1 MIVRF
6 LAPNGSPQRAL
17 DYVHSSHDEWGR
29 EREVTLVAGSPT
41 AFLAATRDLAFTRPY
56 QSCVLA
62 WSAGDSP
69 SVRQLDQVL
78 DCLLNAM
85 ACGLPLHRLAYAA
98 LRHDRAGSTDVHVLV
113 SAVDLGT
120 GKHHNPAPPGWQK
133 LYGLLQDWANE
144 QFGWTSPLDEERQR
158 WIQPARPSY
167 LHWAA
172 GTPSV
177 KHVIVETAQH
187 WIETQVVTCRA
198 TLIQRLQAV
207 AGLYVVGV
215 ADGRLRLI
223 FEPGPAQ
230 DNTPVELALQ
240 RCAVTRPVR
249 FQLSG
254 QACRHVSQF
263 ELAPR
268 PALGGPKSTR
278 TFQDDKAQ
286 EEERRRRQRRAD
298 LSLFAMNTEIERL
311 ADKRRARRL
320 AKGRDL
326 TTWPDNPVIPTET
339 PLISNFEEH
348 RHGSETNPFFD
359 FPLDAGNRG
368 PIRTGFAEFVGA
380 AIQRLEQ
387 FLERFG
393 EKVGHLQSGVEELA
407 RWISSRRRA
416 GAQRA
421 RAFLQ
426 GSTPGADA
434 TTKPQD
440 KDDAIPQSTRIPG
453 VGRR

>member
-17 DYVHSSHDEWGR
+17 DYVLSSHDEWGR
-29 EREVTLVAGSPT
+29 ERDVTLVAGSPT
-41 AFLAATRDLAFTRPY
+41 AFLAATRDLVFTRPY

-69 SVRQLDQVL
+69 SARQLDQVL
-78 DCLLNAM
+78 DCLVNAM

-98 LRHDRAGSTDVHVLV
+98 LRHDRCGSTDVHVLV

-167 LHWAA
+167 LHRAA

-177 KHVIVETAQH
+177 KHVIVETAQY

-207 AGLYVVGV
+207 PGLYVVGV

-223 FEPGPAQ
+223 FEPGQAQ

-268 PALGGPKSTR
+268 PVLRKSSRTK
-278 TFQDDKAQ
+278 TFQDDEAQ
-286 EEERRRRQRRAD
+286 EEERRRRQRRAE
-298 LSLFAMNTEIERL
+298 LSLFAMDAEIERL
-311 ADKRRARRL
+311 AGKRRARHR

-326 TTWPDNPVIPTET
+326 TTWPDNLIIPTET
-339 PLISNFEEH
+339 PLIANFAEH
-348 RHGSETNPFFD
+348 PHGAETKPFFD
-359 FPLDAGNRG
+359 TSVDAENRG
-368 PIRTGFAEFVGA
+368 PIRTGFAELAGA
-380 AIQRLEQ
+380 AIQRIEQ
-387 FLERFG
+387 LLERFG
-393 EKVGHLQSGVEELA
+393 DKVGHLQSGVEELA
-407 RWISSRRRA
+407 RWVSSRRSA

-426 GSTPGADA
+426 GSTPGAA
-434 TTKPQD
+434 
-440 KDDAIPQSTRIPG
+440 AA
-453 VGRR
+453 